1 MLRFVLFGAGCC
13 AFLAAADPATAPPT
27 APAPAPP
34 PAAGSAPAPAGPH
47 ADAGQVRGTI
57 LYGRRDPA
65 VGAIVIVRS
74 ETGPTTVRI
83 ATAGTSGTFGFDGL
97 PDGTYRAEVRRDG
110 YVPIVKSGI
119 QVRAPFRAVVELLL
133 VKDDAPPAPQ
143 AAAPAGGDA
152 SLAGTIRSAGGAP
165 IARSEEPRVG
175 QAVINTL

>member
-1 MLRFVLFGAGCC
+1 MKALIAGFLAFGT
-13 AFLAAADPATAPPT
+13 LAAAAGATA
-27 APAPAPP
+27 APP
-34 PAAGSAPAPAGPH
+34 PAAAASS
-47 ADAGQVRGTI
+47 GQIRGTI
-57 LYGRRDPA
+57 SYGRHTPA
-65 VGAIVIVRS
+65 VGAVVIVRPDNAPS
-74 ETGPTTVRI
+74 PVRI
-83 ATAGTSGTFGFDGL
+83 ATTGSSGTFGFDRL
-97 PDGTYRAEVRRDG
+97 PDGVYRAEVRRDG
-110 YVPIVKSGI
+110 YAPVVKSGI